1 MRDFKLIIL
10 STIALFLSVMNV
22 TAQDSIQVN
31 ESQLDTFAVSILT
44 CTPGEELYAK
54 FGHTAILVRDNVR
67 QNNIVFNYG
76 CFNYNSDN
84 FMYKFLLGQTDYILG
99 AEDLKNF
106 MYRYSYMGNGVTEQ
120 TLNLSREETNKLV
133 NLLFDNL
140 RPENQ
145 EYRYN
150 WLYDNC
156 TERARDIIEKA
167 VDGNVDYAAKT
178 KDTTVRKM
186 LNKCLE
192 NDLWSSFGINLILGE
207 EIDNEADKR
216 IQMFIPDVYR
226 AEVDEAY
233 IVRSDGR
240 KEKLIS
246 SKRIILDETN
256 CFEKA
261 SMVTSPLT
269 VAILLLIISVILL
282 GFEMKT
288 RRYCA
293 PFDVAL
299 HLIQG
304 FAGIIV
310 SFLFFF
316 SEHPAVDSNWLVILF
331 NPIAIIYSIWII
343 YCCQKKKKNYLA
355 YANVSVIVTFCI
367 IMIVCQQT
375 YSHAMYIVVA
385 ILLIRSIS
393 QIRFISK

>member
-99 AEDLKNF
+99 AEDLENF

-186 LNKCLE
+186 LNNCLE

-207 EIDNEADKR
+207 EIDTEADKR

-261 SMVTSPLT
+261 SMVTSPLSI
-269 VAILLLIISVILL
+269 AILLLIISVILL
-282 GFEMKT
+282 GFEIKT

-299 HLIQG
+299 HIIQG